1 MQPGKKGIE
10 AVGYGDVED
19 IPAWTKGFIEATT
32 DTKFLGSSGMK

>member
-19 IPAWTKGFIEATT
+19 IPAWTKGYRVIDIT
-32 DTKFLGSSGMK
+32 L